1 MHDDTQRAPTKKRRP
16 PQLEAPGQQASKEG
30 VRIDPACSVLAVQGH
45 VHATHGRFLASLRRQ
60 KDQRRSDARR
70 RFARGPYT
78 IRSSMSLPVFFYF
91 GFFPATSCTGAWAVC
106 ELGSTTHPPGRLTRR
121 SRRRGSRRQTL
132 SATIGRRQL
141 LHTWQKAKSSLES
154 CLNSGRTCPFLIGV
168 YCYSG
173 TCPRH
178 VDRFMLLEFSS

>member
-70 RFARGPYT
+70 RSARGPYT

-121 SRRRGSRRQTL
+121 SRRKPTSNSERHHRTT
-132 SATIGRRQL
+132 ATPSHLAEGKKQL
-141 LHTWQKAKSSLES
+141 
-154 CLNSGRTCPFLIGV
+154 GV
-168 YCYSG
+168 
-173 TCPRH
+173 
-178 VDRFMLLEFSS
+178 VLEFGPHLSIFNRGILLFGYLSSPC

>member
-1 MHDDTQRAPTKKRRP
+1 MTHKEHRPKKEDPLSSRLLANRP
-16 PQLEAPGQQASKEG
+16 VKRVSESIQHVVYLSSKGTSTPPMAVSMLPCEGKKIKGGLTLEGGLQEA
-30 VRIDPACSVLAVQGH
+30 
-45 VHATHGRFLASLRRQ
+45 
-60 KDQRRSDARR
+60 
-70 RFARGPYT
+70 YT
-78 IRSSMSLPVFFYF
+78 IRSSVSLPVFFYF